1 MQIQSMDPL
10 MFLRFVPEACGT
22 CSQLRHIGVT
32 PPDHTRLFTNLH
44 VFTALLDPNSA
55 PQTANRTFHTSH
67 RTPTTTTT
75 ETDCSCI
82 RYTMK
87 RILPDRMCETC
98 RHMVRMGHIC
108 SVRAEAKCNA
118 VPQAAPMYSNPPQ
131 PPNVKPKKFL
141 RIDKLLR
148 ELSDLKAVVAE
159 LKHEEQKRKERKQKK
174 KQQRKQKKKDQKEK
188 QEKQEKQED
197 EDEEGF
203 LGHVTQRMRFRPSA
217 RPPPRPRASA
227 SPLVRSRPPFRVEQ
241 RLFDMLSQE
250 EPRSKQDAMFGMA
263 RD

>member
-22 CSQLRHIGVT
+22 SSQLRHIGVT

-55 PQTANRTFHTSH
+55 PQTANRTCHTSY
-67 RTPTTTTT
+67 RTPTTT
-75 ETDCSCI
+75 EPDCSCI

-141 RIDKLLR
+141 RIDKLQR
-148 ELSDLKAVVAE
+148 ELSDLRAVVAE
-159 LKHEEQKRKERKQKK
+159 LKHEEQKRKERTQKK

>member
-22 CSQLRHIGVT
+22 SSQLRHIGVT

-44 VFTALLDPNSA
+44 VFTALLDSNSA
-55 PQTANRTFHTSH
+55 PQTANRTCHTSH
-67 RTPTTTTT
+67 RTPTTT
-75 ETDCSCI
+75 EPDCRCI

-87 RILPDRMCETC
+87 RILPDRMCESC
-98 RHMVRMGHIC
+98 HHMVRMGHIC

-118 VPQAAPMYSNPPQ
+118 VPQAAPMSSNPPQ
-131 PPNVKPKKFL
+131 PPNVKPKKFV
-141 RIDKLLR
+141 RIIDKLQR
-148 ELSDLKAVVAE
+148 ELSDLKAEVAE

-174 KQQRKQKKKDQKEK
+174 KQQRKQKKKEQKEK

-197 EDEEGF
+197 EDEEAF
-203 LGHVTQRMRFRPSA
+203 PGHVTQRMHFLPSA

-227 SPLVRSRPPFRVEQ
+227 SPLVRRRPPFRVEQ

-250 EPRSKQDAMFGMA
+250 QPRSKQDAMFGMA